1 MYHKLKVGDRV
12 ISPIDW
18 EMTPELS
25 FGTYESWGGRERVRD
40 NGEQVYYFF
49 VDNWGDE
56 PKVCLMERAVK
67 HAKVLAEID
76 VPGAIVK
83 KCVRD
88 QGSSSRFE
96 KSYAVDDVVGQVAQ
110 SLGGHIDILMNNA
123 GHLVKRSLIADMTD
137 DHWFTT
143 MNVNVTSTFFC
154 TRAVLP
160 FMNTGWGRIV
170 NMSSL
175 AARNGGGNG
184 ATAYAASKGAIIA
197 FTRGLC
203 KEVADQG
210 ITVNAV
216 SPGLILETPFHDTFN
231 TDEGIQGA
239 INGTPLKRGG
249 TPDDVA
255 GAVLYFVSELGSF
268 ITGEIVEINGGLYF
282 A

>member
-1 MYHKLKVGDRV
+1 MELDLTGRTAFVTGGNLGIGRAIALSLARCGVDVALSYYSHKQEG
-12 ISPIDW
+12 
-18 EMTPELS
+18 EQT
-25 FGTYESWGGRERVRD
+25 VRD
-40 NGEQVYYFF
+40 IEKMGRKAFAFQLDATNSAQVKEV
-49 VDNWGDE
+49 VD
-56 PKVCLMERAVK
+56 
-67 HAKVLAEID
+67 
-76 VPGAIVK
+76 
-83 KCVRD
+83 
-88 QGSSSRFE
+88 
-96 KSYAVDDVVGQVAQ
+96 QVAQ
-110 SLGGHIDILMNNA
+110 ALGGHIDILMNNA
-123 GHLVKRSLIADMTD
+123 GHLVKRSPIADMTD
-137 DHWFTT
+137 EHWFTT

-160 FMNTGWGRIV
+160 YMNTGWGRIV

-184 ATAYAASKGAIIA
+184 ATAYAAAKGAIIA

-216 SPGLILETPFHDTFN
+216 APGLILDTPFHETFN
-231 TDEGIQGA
+231 TDAGIQGA

-255 GAVLYFVSELGSF
+255 GAILYFVSELGSF
-268 ITGEIVEINGGLYF
+268 ITGEIIEINGGLYF

>member
-1 MYHKLKVGDRV
+1 MKLDLTGKTAFVTGGNLGIGRA
-12 ISPIDW
+12 ISLALARCGVDVA
-18 EMTPELS
+18 L
-25 FGTYESWGGRERVRD
+25 TYYSHREE
-40 NGEQVYYFF
+40 GEQTVKDIEQMGRKAYAFQLDATDSTQVKTV
-49 VDNWGDE
+49 VD
-56 PKVCLMERAVK
+56 KVARA
-67 HAKVLAEID
+67 
-76 VPGAIVK
+76 
-83 KCVRD
+83 
-88 QGSSSRFE
+88 
-96 KSYAVDDVVGQVAQ
+96 
-110 SLGGHIDILMNNA
+110 LGGHIDILMNNA
-123 GHLVKRSLIADMTD
+123 GHLVKRSPIVDMTD
-137 DHWFTT
+137 EHWFTT

-160 FMNTGWGRIV
+160 YMNTGWGRIV

-216 SPGLILETPFHDTFN
+216 APGLILETPFHKTFN
-231 TDEGIQGA
+231 TDAGIQGA
-239 INGTPLKRGG
+239 INSTPLKRGG

-255 GAVLYFVSELGSF
+255 GAILYFVSELGSF
-268 ITGEIVEINGGLYF
+268 ITGEILEINGGLYF